1 MTQEQVD
8 ALCEYADGRREAGE
22 RWDVIAERLSGSI
35 DEAVLEQLEEL
46 HRKWKGKQAYVERQ
60 LVAGDARVGCSVGA
74 VVMDAVGDVAGAA
87 GEEAAD
93 VSLSERAEA
102 LRVVSYLKSG
112 LLQARYRW
120 RYHGLHPIDDGETV
134 EDVRGPG
141 SVELES
147 GDVVCW
153 WVRGVVVRSA
163 EGCPVRAWS
172 EARARKIIP
181 EQHARPSWAAQ
192 KLSDPRRHVQ
202 LERIDLDGEVV
213 DAREI
218 SARLAAVLH
227 TFLGSQGSPWRNNAE
242 LAEALGVSRQA
253 IQMRRRRLLKA
264 AGARTGDGIRSTEGL

>member
-1 MTQEQVD
+1 MTQEQLD

-22 RWDVIAERLSGSI
+22 RWDVIAERLAGI

-46 HRKWKGKQAYVERQ
+46 HRRWKGKQAYVERQ
-60 LVAGDARVGCSVGA
+60 LASGDSRVGVSVGA
-74 VVMDAVGDVAGAA
+74 VVMAECGDVGGAA
-87 GEEAAD
+87 GDEAAD

-102 LRVVSYLKSG
+102 LRVVSYLKGG

-120 RYHGLHPIDDGETV
+120 RYHGLHPMDEGEAV

-141 SVELES
+141 SVELAN
-147 GDVVCW
+147 GDVVTW
-153 WVRGVVVRSA
+153 WVRGVVVRASDGRA
-163 EGCPVRAWS
+163 VRAWA
-172 EARARKIIP
+172 EARPRKIIP
-181 EQHARPSWAAQ
+181 EQSARPGWAAA
-192 KLSDPRRHVQ
+192 KLSDPRRHIQ

-227 TFLGSQGSPWRNNAE
+227 TFLGTQGSPWRNNAE